1 MKTIVLLL
9 AHTNNEH
16 VNCTVS
22 PRDLRTPLH
31 FSCAIGNLSITQ
43 LLIWV
48 SGTEFLSLLIAFN
61 WNFIIFQY
69 NANLKQTDHEG
80 RTCLTYAKASN
91 ELARVKQTN
100 NKAHHVTSGEIFA
113 IKVEARPI
121 NIRILFLE
129 TTNALVNLLISL
141 GCVDTNP
148 LCQTININNPGTI
161 TAS

>member
-48 SGTEFLSLLIAFN
+48 SDLNQKFDHGDNFCLSSL
-61 WNFIIFQY
+61 QY

-91 ELARVKQTN
+91 ELARVKQSN
-100 NKAHHVTSGEIFA
+100 NKQHHVTSGRIF
-113 IKVEARPI
+113 KKLQTLNCRL
-121 NIRILFLE
+121 N
-129 TTNALVNLLISL
+129 ISL
-141 GCVDTNP
+141 RF
-148 LCQTININNPGTI
+148 
-161 TAS
+161 

>member
-48 SGTEFLSLLIAFN
+48 SFETELL
-61 WNFIIFQY
+61 QL
-69 NANLKQTDHEG
+69 NL
-80 RTCLTYAKASN
+80 
-91 ELARVKQTN
+91 
-100 NKAHHVTSGEIFA
+100 EI
-113 IKVEARPI
+113 
-121 NIRILFLE
+121 ILFLSSL
-129 TTNALVNLLISL
+129 TQISSK
-141 GCVDTNP
+141 
-148 LCQTININNPGTI
+148 QI
-161 TAS
+161 TKDEPA